1 MTGCIFRLQV
11 YDNIFCL
18 FLSNRISKFNFL
30 IKPILFSFVI
40 KKLKQTKFKLLLIPK
55 NMKKIISSFIL
66 IIVFGLS
73 AFSQINIKPSV
84 GINTSL
90 LKSDFSGFESE
101 GKIGYQFGA
110 SVLIGDK
117 FYVEPGLYYSTVYS
131 EIIVGEIGE
140 VNIDNKMSSL
150 RLPVYLGYHI
160 FGNSSETLA
169 NLRVFAGPSIAI
181 ITTIDESSG
190 LTKEDFS
197 SALWGL
203 DAGIGFNVGWL
214 FMDFGYEW
222 ALNNALKNEDISN
235 IKFNSLWANIGFRV
249 RL

>member
-1 MTGCIFRLQV
+1 M
-11 YDNIFCL
+11 
-18 FLSNRISKFNFL
+18 
-30 IKPILFSFVI
+30 
-40 KKLKQTKFKLLLIPK
+40 KKL
-55 NMKKIISSFIL
+55 ISCLIL
-66 IIVFGLS
+66 IIVFS
-73 AFSQINIKPSV
+73 VSVFSQINIKPSF

-117 FYVEPGLYYSTVYS
+117 FYLEPGLYYSTVYS
-131 EIIVGEIGE
+131 EILVGEIGE
-140 VNIDNKMSSL
+140 VNIDNKLSSL
-150 RLPVYLGYHI
+150 RLPVHVGYHI

-169 NLRVFAGPSIAI
+169 NLRVFAGPSMAI

-190 LTKEDFS
+190 LSKKDFNS
-197 SALWGL
+197 VLWGL

-222 ALNNALKNEDISN
+222 GLNDAYKNEDISD
-235 IKFNSLWANIGFRV
+235 IKFNSLWANIGFRI
-249 RL
+249 RF